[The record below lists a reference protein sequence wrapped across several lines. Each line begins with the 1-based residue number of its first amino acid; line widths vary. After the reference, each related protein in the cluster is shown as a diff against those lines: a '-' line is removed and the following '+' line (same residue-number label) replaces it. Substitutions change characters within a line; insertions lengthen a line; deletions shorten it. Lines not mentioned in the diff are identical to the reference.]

1 MQAVNKTYRLEELY
15 KLAAERTQEG
25 LAITDP
31 EGHYLYVNK
40 AHLEM
45 FGFENTAQLLGQ
57 SWKCLYS
64 PEEAT
69 TIEHKAFPE
78 LKRHGAWR
86 GRLKAIR
93 RDGSA
98 FMQDLMLSLSPTGE
112 IICNCRDATE
122 EMQMAEQLEANE
134 TLFRTFLNELSVAV
148 YIRNVQGDYEFV
160 NTAMIDFLKLE
171 NPHAMNAGDI
181 LKCLTQHP
189 TFLYWGAA
197 DKRVA
202 TTGNSMRFD
211 FPIFWAGK
219 DWVLDVKKLPLKI
232 NTPAVSHVCTLVE
245 DVTERRRLEAQEEAN
260 SKLSANYHIMQREFI
275 SMVSHE
281 FRTPLTAIRG
291 VHYLLSSRL
300 QQLPP
305 GELSDWHRFLS
316 MQESAMDS
324 LGELVDQVLLLNRI
338 EHMSLELTPNTVPL
352 AEFITRT
359 VESIGGLLVKDRLS
373 LKLEIPEHYVAM
385 LDEPQMRAVLE
396 NLVSNALKYTLDST
410 KVIITV
416 KTTPEDWELVVA
428 DKGRGIPPEDQ
439 PNLFRPFYRASNV
452 GKSPGT
458 GLGLTIIKRVV
469 DFHNGAVT
477 VESQLGKGTKF
488 TLRFPRLFC
497 RKGAINAV
505 PTVDTAI
512 PFLKPK
518 N

>member
-1 MQAVNKTYRLEELY
+1 MQAVNKAYRLEELY

-31 EGHYLYVNK
+31 EGHYLYINK
-40 AHLEM
+40 AHLEL
-45 FGFENTAQLLGQ
+45 FGFENAAQLLGQ
-57 SWKCLYS
+57 SWRCLYS
-64 PEEAT
+64 PEGVT
-69 TIEHKAFPE
+69 TIEHTVFPE
-78 LKRHGAWR
+78 LTRHGVWR
-86 GRLKAIR
+86 GILKAIR

-98 FMQDLMLSLSPTGE
+98 FMQDLTLSQSPTGE
-112 IICNCRDATE
+112 IICYCHDSTDE
-122 EMQMAEQLEANE
+122 IQMAERLEANE

-148 YIRNVQGDYEFV
+148 YIRNVRGDDGFG
-160 NTAMIDFLKLE
+160 NAAMINFLKLE
-171 NPHAMNAGDI
+171 NPHAMDSRDI
-181 LKCLTQHP
+181 LKCLAQHP
-189 TFLYWGAA
+189 TFLYWDAA

-202 TTGNSMRFD
+202 STGNSMRFD
-211 FPIFWAGK
+211 FPMFWAGK

-232 NTPAVSHVCTLVE
+232 NTPTVSHVCTLIE
-245 DVTERRRLEAQEEAN
+245 DVTERRRLEAQDEAN
-260 SKLSANYHIMQREFI
+260 SKLNANYHIMQREFI

-300 QQLPP
+300 EKLPP
-305 GELSDWHRFLS
+305 GELSDWNRFLS

-359 VESIGGLLVKDRLS
+359 VESIGGLLEKDRLS
-373 LKLEIPEHYVAM
+373 LKLEIPENYDAM
-385 LDEPQMRAVLE
+385 LDESQMRAVFE

-410 KVIITV
+410 KVLITV
-416 KTTPEDWELVVA
+416 KTTPDTWELAVA

-469 DFHNGAVT
+469 DFHNGSVV
-477 VESQLGKGTKF
+477 VESQMGKGTKF
-488 TLRFPRLFC
+488 TLRFPRIFS
-497 RKGAINAV
+497 RKVAINAV
-505 PTVDTAI
+505 PTLDTAI